1 MLYGN
6 CTKNIQGAS
15 RKKNQTGEDGYPQYR
30 RRSPEDGGIVTQIKG
45 NNVDNRW
52 VVPYNPVLS
61 RKFNAHIN
69 VEFCNSVKSI
79 KYIYKYVNKGTDQ
92 ATFSVEDQDE
102 VTRRKKGKAVSGYPE
117 TKKDQ
122 VLGRVYTVHP
132 GNAECY
138 YLRLLLHKIP
148 GPTSFTALKIVTGVV
163 QPSFQAACKALGL
176 LEDDAHWNSTLEEA
190 SISESLNKIRE
201 LFAIILDPMKLW
213 EKHRDSLSEDVK
225 KQIEAQQGNINLY
238 LDIVYNQCFILLE
251 DIVISMSG
259 KDLLQFG
266 FLFPSRE
273 ARSAISN
280 HQYVKERAYDTVHL
294 SKIVAENVPKL
305 NQEQKEIYDKI
316 LNSISSNSGQCFI
329 SLIHLVEPEKVFLI
343 NLLLAKIRC
352 ERSIAIAVASSGI
365 AATLIDGGKTAHSA
379 FKLPLNLHHSESVNC
394 NISKQSDMA
403 HVLREAKLII
413 WDECTME
420 HKKGIEALNRTLQ
433 DIRGCN
439 QIMGGLTVLLSG
451 DFRQTL
457 PVVFRGTR
465 ADIVKACV
473 KTPFLWP
480 HIKVVSLKI
489 NMRVHLQ
496 HDLRAEIFSKLLI
509 DIGDGKIKEMEGRIN
524 IPERLGNIVGDLI
537 TLTERIYPNI
547 HQIGIDCSS
556 WLKERAILTPTND
569 SANNINNFLLNK
581 LTSKHAKYESVDSV
595 MEAED
600 AVYYSVE
607 FLNTLNPPGI
617 PPHVLNLKIGA
628 PIMLL
633 RNLNLPKLCNGTKLQ
648 VKNLHNNVI

>member
-1 MLYGN
+1 MIHGPCGRINKSSPCMLNGN
-6 CTKNIQGAS
+6 CTKKYPRCFQ
-15 RKKNQTGEDGYPQYR
+15 KETQTGEDGYPQYR

-61 RKFNAHIN
+61 RTFNAHIN
-69 VEFCNSVKSI
+69 VEFCNSVKSM
-79 KYIYKYVNKGTDQ
+79 KYICKYVNKETDQ

-102 VTRRKKGKAVSGYPE
+102 VTSSSILCIEKVANFIEGKKGKAVSCYLE
-117 TKKDQ
+117 IKKDQ
-122 VLGRVYTVHP
+122 VLERVYTVHP

-190 SISESLNKIRE
+190 SISESPNKIQ
-201 LFAIILDPMKLW
+201 
-213 EKHRDSLSEDVK
+213 DVK
-225 KQIEAQQGNINLY
+225 KQIEAQQGNIDLY
-238 LDIVYNQCFILLE
+238 LDIVYNQCLILLE

-266 FLFPSRE
+266 FLSPSRE
-273 ARSAISN
+273 AISAISN
-280 HQYVKERAYDTVHL
+280 HQYVKELAYDTIHL
-294 SKIVAENVPKL
+294 SEIVAENVPKL

-316 LNSISSNSGQCFI
+316 LNSISSNSGQCY
-329 SLIHLVEPEKVFLI
+329 SLDSPGGTGKTFLI

-413 WDECTME
+413 WDECTMAHE
-420 HKKGIEALNRTLQ
+420 KGIEALNRTLH

-439 QIMGGLTVLLSG
+439 QIMRGLTVLLSG

-457 PVVFRGTR
+457 PVVLRGTR
-465 ADIVKACV
+465 ADIVKACL
-473 KTPFLWP
+473 KTSFLGP
-480 HIKVVSLKI
+480 HIKVVSL
-489 NMRVHLQ
+489 
-496 HDLRAEIFSKLLI
+496 
-509 DIGDGKIKEMEGRIN
+509 
-524 IPERLGNIVGDLI
+524 
-537 TLTERIYPNI
+537 
-547 HQIGIDCSS
+547 
-556 WLKERAILTPTND
+556 
-569 SANNINNFLLNK
+569 
-581 LTSKHAKYESVDSV
+581 
-595 MEAED
+595 
-600 AVYYSVE
+600 
-607 FLNTLNPPGI
+607 
-617 PPHVLNLKIGA
+617 
-628 PIMLL
+628 
-633 RNLNLPKLCNGTKLQ
+633 
-648 VKNLHNNVI
+648 